1 MSSSSLELGS
11 ARTARSAFSP
21 AFLSHARAPHC
32 VAEYL
37 EHILP
42 PCRGRGRPTGDDPR
56 HRSTMHG
63 SGRLPELLGPC
74 HGHHWVRVSVGSTL
88 VTLAGRRPHRWRA
101 LAADDLLC
109 FGSADG
115 WGPADP
121 RGPLSVPVCVRACSD
136 PGAPSVFTGWF

>member
-1 MSSSSLELGS
+1 
-11 ARTARSAFSP
+11 
-21 AFLSHARAPHC
+21 
-32 VAEYL
+32 
-37 EHILP
+37 
-42 PCRGRGRPTGDDPR
+42 
-56 HRSTMHG
+56 MHG

-101 LAADDLLC
+101 LTVGVLLC

-121 RGPLSVPVCVRACSD
+121 RARLSAPVCVRACSD
-136 PGAPSVFTGWF
+136 PGGSSIFEPGFSERIKEMIYRFCLNALEIHNLLKIAPNLLK